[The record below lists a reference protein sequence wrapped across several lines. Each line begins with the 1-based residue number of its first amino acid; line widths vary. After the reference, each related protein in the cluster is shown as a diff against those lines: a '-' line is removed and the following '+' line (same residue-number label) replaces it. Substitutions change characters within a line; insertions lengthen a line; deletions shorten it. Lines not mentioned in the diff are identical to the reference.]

1 MSNRTSI
8 RISNRNSNRNSN
20 DTATTQMVFA
30 DPVAYLAG
38 LGLGAEIVAETALP
52 AAA

>member
-1 MSNRTSI
+1 MSNRTSN
-8 RISNRNSNRNSN
+8 RISNRDSDRDSN

-38 LGLGAEIVAETALP
+38 LGLVAEIVAETVLP